1 MSKTRLDNTSKDNEF
16 DLEEYLE
23 KKAREE
29 TNVSEE
35 SKKKPSFKRNF
46 IAVALFVAFFTI
58 WIKLGNILYFFHLI
72 LMM

>member
-35 SKKKPSFKRNF
+35 SKNRHLN
-46 IAVALFVAFFTI
+46 
-58 WIKLGNILYFFHLI
+58 GILLQ
-72 LMM
+72 